1 MSFLILAFR
10 KLSLKRKINSGNFRL
25 MQLQMTKDRITSQL
39 ASSQQ
44 LNATIQD
51 NWNTFTTSL
60 GNMTSSVFSAQL
72 NTSSNN
78 ATAALKQYQ
87 DAVDSGDAKAIKDAE
102 TKMYA
107 ANTIAANEQ
116 KQLMLAQN
124 TEAIALA
131 ALKRSANSIFE
142 TQQKA
147 ELETLQRKDQS
158 IELEM
163 TSLQTQLSCWEA
175 EYKNLDSAV
184 NEAAKS
190 SAPKYC

>member
-25 MQLQMTKDRITSQL
+25 MQLQMTKDRIASQL
-39 ASSQQ
+39 AATQQ

-51 NWNTFTTSL
+51 NWNTFTSSI

-72 NTSSNN
+72 NASSNN
-78 ATAALKQYQ
+78 ATEALKKYQ
-87 DAVDSGDAKAIKDAE
+87 EARESGDEKAIKDAE
-102 TKMYA
+102 TNMYM

-142 TQQKA
+142 TQEKA

-163 TSLQTQLSCWEA
+163 TSLQTQLSSWEA
-175 EYKNLDSAV
+175 EYNNLDKAV
-184 NEAAKS
+184 SEAAKN

>member
-116 KQLMLAQN
+116 KQLMLAQ
-124 TEAIALA
+124 
-131 ALKRSANSIFE
+131 K
-142 TQQKA
+142 Q
-147 ELETLQRKDQS
+147 
-158 IELEM
+158 
-163 TSLQTQLSCWEA
+163 
-175 EYKNLDSAV
+175 
-184 NEAAKS
+184 
-190 SAPKYC
+190 